1 MYLLCC
7 AACWFLV
14 QRDVRAD
21 GQALQFSRYENRAR
35 ARHCRHHLDS
45 RARNGA
51 RVCGE
56 WDFARELRP
65 MLVCDAQTASCKV
78 VGKCGKLE

>member
-21 GQALQFSRYENRAR
+21 GPPFNFPGMKIVPALAIIAIIWILAHATLWEFAV
-35 ARHCRHHLDS
+35 
-45 RARNGA
+45 NGIVLA
-51 RVCGE
+51 I
-56 WDFARELRP
+56 
-65 MLVCDAQTASCKV
+65 ASVLYFVRTKIR
-78 VGKCGKLE
+78 